1 MGIRVDMDCEQE
13 VTAQFEIYDE
23 EPDGVRAE
31 YASDILELMDVSNI
45 SMGDVITEAI
55 GCGVDVSEAHTPT
68 FDMLLAFIDGD
79 HLDANQL
86 RRLIASA
93 VSQMCAAIDRAERA
107 NQTLREKLD
116 RLAVPDQQ
124 TAEGGAA

>member
-1 MGIRVDMDCEQE
+1 
-13 VTAQFEIYDE
+13 
-23 EPDGVRAE
+23 
-31 YASDILELMDVSNI
+31 MDVSNI

-93 VSQMCAAIDRAERA
+93 VSQMCAAIDRAEGA
-107 NQTLREKLD
+107 NKTLREKLD

-124 TAEGGAA
+124 TAEGSAA